1 MDPNTVIRK
10 ALTMFGYTTARDLRN
25 LLSRYSANSH
35 ILSYFSC
42 YFAVDCNQTNTIIV
56 YSKK

>member
-10 ALTMFGYTTARDLRN
+10 ALTLFGYTIARDLRN

-35 ILSYFSC
+35 ILS
-42 YFAVDCNQTNTIIV
+42 
-56 YSKK
+56 